1 VIAHVG
7 VLPLEEIVPSLVGA
21 GGALA
26 LARAWIMLRLR
37 SRRDP
42 GT

>member
-7 VLPLEEIVPSLVGA
+7 PLPLEEILPLVA
-21 GGALA
+21 GGGLL
-26 LARAWIMLRLR
+26 LARDWIMLRLR
-37 SRRDP
+37 SRREP

>member
-1 VIAHVG
+1 MIAHIG
-7 VLPLEEIVPSLVGA
+7 PLPLEEILPSLT
-21 GGALA
+21 GGGLL

-37 SRRDP
+37 SRREP

>member
-7 VLPLEEIVPSLVGA
+7 VVPLEEIVPSLVGA

-26 LARAWIMLRLR
+26 LARAWITLRLR
-37 SRRDP
+37 RRRGC